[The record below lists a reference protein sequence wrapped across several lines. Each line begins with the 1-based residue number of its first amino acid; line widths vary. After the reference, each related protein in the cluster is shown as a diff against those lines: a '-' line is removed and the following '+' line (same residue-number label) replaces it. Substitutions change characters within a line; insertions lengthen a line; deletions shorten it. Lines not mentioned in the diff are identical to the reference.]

1 MSILKNCIRK
11 WEAQLH
17 KIKLSLLPEINMNY
31 CHQKIALFIFGLLV
45 ISCQEKTNI
54 STEEILSTFQIEEGF
69 QIELVAS
76 EPLISDPVAMAI
88 DENGRMYVLEMHG
101 YPIDVEGSSVVKI
114 LKDTDGDGIMDE
126 SKIFHKG
133 LIVPTGIM
141 LWKKGILVTDP
152 PNVLYLEDS
161 DGDDVADKIEII
173 LSGYALSNP
182 QHNVN
187 NPIYGLDNWIYLAD
201 DGTINS
207 KDYGDIFGD
216 KGEEV
221 HFPRHPDAPKLPRNA
236 NGLNTRFNPDNLSL
250 EMLSS
255 KSQFGHTFD
264 QWGHHF
270 VTSNGAH
277 LFHEVMGANYLL
289 RNQNLVMS
297 STRQYVP
304 DYGIGFEI
312 FPITENPEHQLL
324 TDVGAI
330 TSSCGVTW
338 YLGDLFPKIYQSVT
352 FIAEPTHNLVHTDIV
367 YDKGATF
374 GSKNQFK
381 NREFLASTDGWF
393 RPVNFY
399 NGPFG
404 ELYMVDFYRKII
416 EHPEWL
422 SEEVINSGDLTAGS
436 DQGRIYRIV
445 YKGYKYGDKAN
456 NEKISLS
463 DLADEELIAKLKNQ
477 NIWWRRNTQRLI
489 VDRQQKTIVPPL
501 KNFINETNSSVGLI
515 HGLWTLE
522 GLHEFDKSLLLTA
535 LEHPEGGVR
544 ENAIKIAELH
554 RDEFVELEDILIS
567 MANDPDPKVRF
578 QILCTL
584 GYYES
589 DKSQKAREQ
598 LLFTDIEDTWTQV
611 AALSASY
618 QDELSL
624 IKEASIAIGMKST
637 KEMKSFFK
645 NLGKTIGKQ
654 GNAIMINKFFEI
666 VLANQASQ
674 NSWWQAASIGGLSQ
688 TIDNDLEYSINKSA
702 INSLEGLFT
711 EHTDPD
717 LRSKSLEFLNTMG
730 HFKNNKTLANKAHS
744 IAFDKKFS
752 PDFRSDAVKVI
763 SWSSAEDNL
772 SLFQKLLN
780 FNEPVQIQKTAIWAL
795 GKTKGVASCSLI
807 LELWKTFAPEVK
819 VEAIKVFMVSDERKE
834 LLLEAIQS
842 SKIQQSSIGW
852 SASVQLLNSKNDSIR
867 KFARSILQG
876 NQTSADAVWLDY
888 QAVLSLKGDINN
900 GQDVFKQSCAVCHQ
914 ISGMNGTNYGP
925 DLAEVRNRNK
935 AGILVDVIKP
945 NKSIADGFELWM
957 IKEKNNDLQSGIIS
971 QEGVNSIT
979 LRNILGE
986 ENVILRAD
994 IESISAS
1001 EYSAM
1006 PESLHTQINHQDMA
1020 DLLEYLK
1027 N

>member
-1 MSILKNCIRK
+1 
-11 WEAQLH
+11 
-17 KIKLSLLPEINMNY
+17 MNY
-31 CHQKIALFIFGLLV
+31 YHQKIALFILGLSV
-45 ISCQEKTNI
+45 ISCQEKTKI
-54 STEEILSTFQIEEGF
+54 STEEIISTFQIEEGF
-69 QIELVAS
+69 QIEIVAS
-76 EPLISDPVAMAI
+76 EPLISDPVDMEI

-101 YPIDVEGSSVVKI
+101 YPIDVKGSSVVKI
-114 LKDTDGDGIMDE
+114 LTDLDGDGVMDK
-126 SKIFHKG
+126 SKIFFEG

-141 LWKKGILVTDP
+141 LWKNGILVMDP

-161 DGDDVADKIEII
+161 NGDDVADKKEII

-201 DGTINS
+201 DGTVNS
-207 KDYGDIFGD
+207 KGYSDLFGD

-221 HFPRHPDAPKLPRNA
+221 HFPGHPGAPKLPRNA
-236 NGLNTRFNPDNLSL
+236 NGLNTRFNPDKLSL

-255 KSQFGHTFD
+255 NSQFGHTFD
-264 QWGHHF
+264 KWGHHF
-270 VTSNGAH
+270 GTSNAAH

-297 STRQYVP
+297 SARQYVP

-312 FPITENPEHQLL
+312 FPITQNPEHQLL

-338 YLGDLFPKIYQSVT
+338 YLGDLFPEIYQSVT

-374 GSKNQFK
+374 GSKRQFQNK
-381 NREFLASTDGWF
+381 EFLASTDGWF

-399 NGPFG
+399 NGPYG

-422 SEEVINSGDLTAGS
+422 SEEVINSGDLSAGS
-436 DQGRIYRIV
+436 DQGRIFRIV
-445 YKGYKYGDKAN
+445 YKGYNYEDKAI
-456 NEKISLS
+456 NEKMPIS
-463 DLADEELIAKLKNQ
+463 DFTDEQLIAQLKNP
-477 NIWWRRNTQRLI
+477 NIWWRRYAQRII
-489 VDRQQKTIVPPL
+489 VDRQQKSIVPIV
-501 KNFINETNSSVGLI
+501 KNFINETNSSIGFV

-522 GLHEFDKSLLLTA
+522 GLHEFDESLLIMA
-535 LEHPEGGVR
+535 FEHPEVGVR

-554 RDEFVELEDILIS
+554 RKEFAELEDILIS
-567 MANDPDPKVRF
+567 MVNDLNPKVRF

-598 LLFTDIEDTWTQV
+598 LLFKDIEDTWTQI

-624 IKEASIAIGMKST
+624 IKEASAIIGATST
-637 KEMKSFFK
+637 QEMKTFFK
-645 NLGKTIGKQ
+645 NLGKIIGKQ
-654 GNAIMINKFFEI
+654 NNATMINKFFEI
-666 VLANQASQ
+666 ILADRSHQ
-674 NSWWQAASIGGLSQ
+674 NSWWQAASIDGLSQ
-688 TIDNDLEYSINKSA
+688 TVDNDLEFSLNKSA
-702 INSLEGLFT
+702 IISLEDLFA
-711 EHTDPD
+711 ENTDSD
-717 LRSKSLEFLNTMG
+717 LRSKSLKLLHTMG
-730 HFKNNKTLANKAHS
+730 HFKNNKTLAKKAHS
-744 IAFDKKFS
+744 IAFDKNLN
-752 PDFRSDAVKVI
+752 PDFRSDAVKVL
-763 SWSSAEDNL
+763 SWSSTEDDL
-772 SLFQKLLN
+772 SLFQKLLDYTQ
-780 FNEPVQIQKTAIWAL
+780 PIQVQKTAIWAL
-795 GKTKGVASCSLI
+795 GETKGIASCSI
-807 LELWKTFAPEVK
+807 MIEQWKTFVPEVRD
-819 VEAIKVFMVSDERKE
+819 EAVKIFMVSDERQE
-834 LLLEAIQS
+834 LLLEAVQS

-852 SASVQLLNSKNDSIR
+852 PRTVNLLNSKNDSIR

-888 QAVLSLKGDINN
+888 QATLSLKGNIKN
-900 GQDVFKQSCAVCHQ
+900 GHSIFKQSCAMCHQ
-914 ISGMNGTNYGP
+914 ISGKDGTKYGP
-925 DLAEVRNRNK
+925 DLSGIRNRNK
-935 AGILVDVIKP
+935 AGIMIDVIKP
-945 NKSIADGFELWM
+945 NKSIADGYELWM
-957 IKEKNNDLQSGIIS
+957 VKEKNNDLQSGIIL

-986 ENVILRAD
+986 ENVILRDD

-1006 PESLHTQINHQDMA
+1006 PEGLHNQINHQDMS